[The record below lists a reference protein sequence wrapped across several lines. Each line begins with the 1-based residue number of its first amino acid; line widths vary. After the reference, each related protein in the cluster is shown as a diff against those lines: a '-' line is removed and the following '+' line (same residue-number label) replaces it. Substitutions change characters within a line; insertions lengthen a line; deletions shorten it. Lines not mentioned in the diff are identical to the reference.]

1 MKESVLM
8 IIFKKIYS
16 AGIYLL
22 LTINAA
28 AQHVEQP
35 VQKADT
41 LQPVV
46 IDSTKKLF
54 IRTLNIKGNRHTKTY
69 MILREIQFSPG
80 DYINIPDIPKAFELA
95 RQQIYNTSL
104 FNEVTLELVMVSAY
118 EIDVNVTVQ
127 ERWYLYP
134 APQFQLVDRN
144 FNEWWVRFNR
154 DLNRVNYGLKFVHFN
169 FSGRRD
175 PLRIYLING
184 YTRNISFSYAQPYSN
199 PGLTKGF
206 GIGGGLSQ
214 NREMIF
220 KTSYN
225 NQTLFFK
232 QDDFVKK
239 NWYFNLSLRLQKGY
253 LSRHTIAFNYSFL
266 QVDDSIITTK
276 YNPSYFNLNTSSK
289 SIFDFSYNWRYTN
302 VNNIAYPLKGTTAYA
317 TITKRGFSI
326 TGGINLLNTE
336 FGYNKYWAHK
346 KNWYTSLQFSGN
358 VKLPFDQP
366 YINQRALGYSETNLR
381 GLEYYVVDGVA
392 FGLLKSTLKKKIF
405 SFSIPFPFKSKTFTA
420 IPFSFYAKTYAD
432 AGFVYTKRKYLTNL
446 NNRFLYSGG
455 FGIDVLTFYD
465 ISIRFEYSF
474 NQLGENG
481 LFLRSIGGL

>member
-1 MKESVLM
+1 MS
-8 IIFKKIYS
+8 IFKKIYS
-16 AGIYLL
+16 VVIYLL
-22 LTINAA
+22 LTINAT

-35 VQKADT
+35 VQNRDT
-41 LQPVV
+41 FQIAVR
-46 IDSTKKLF
+46 DSTTKLV
-54 IRTLNIKGNRHTKTY
+54 IRKINVTGNRHTKTY
-69 MILREIQFSPG
+69 MILREIQFGPG
-80 DYINIPDIPKAFELA
+80 DSISIPSITKAFELA

-104 FNEVTLELVMVSAY
+104 FNEIKLELVMLSAY

-144 FNEWWVRFNR
+144 FNEWWVRFHRN
-154 DLNRVNYGLKFVHFN
+154 LNRVNYGVKFVHYN

-184 YTRNISFSYAQPYSN
+184 YTRNISFSYSQPYSN

-214 NREMIF
+214 NREMNF

-232 QDDFVKK
+232 QNDFVKK

-253 LSRHTIAFNYSFL
+253 LSRHTVTFNYSFL
-266 QVDDSIITTK
+266 QVNDSIITTK
-276 YNPSYFNLNTSSK
+276 YNPSYFNLNTTSK
-289 SIFDFSYNWRYTN
+289 NIFDLSYNWRYTN

-317 TITKRGFSI
+317 TLTKRGLAL

-336 FGYNKYWAHK
+336 FGYNRYWTHK

-392 FGLLKSTLKKKIF
+392 FGLLKSTLKKKLF

-432 AGFVYTKRKYLTNL
+432 AGFVYNKRKYLTNL

-455 FGIDVLTFYD
+455 FGIDVLTLYD
-465 ISIRFEYSF
+465 VSIRFEYSF